1 LWIASCALLTAFP
14 VNTSVDDSPDDIEI
28 ITRPGNDNV
37 YMITGH
43 NGNRGLPCLSA
54 TLACS

>member
-1 LWIASCALLTAFP
+1 
-14 VNTSVDDSPDDIEI
+14 VNTSVDDSLVDIEI
-28 ITRPGNDNV
+28 STRPGNDHV

-54 TLACS
+54 MLACS

>member
-1 LWIASCALLTAFP
+1 
-14 VNTSVDDSPDDIEI
+14 VNTSVDDSLVDIEI
-28 ITRPGNDNV
+28 STRPGNDHV